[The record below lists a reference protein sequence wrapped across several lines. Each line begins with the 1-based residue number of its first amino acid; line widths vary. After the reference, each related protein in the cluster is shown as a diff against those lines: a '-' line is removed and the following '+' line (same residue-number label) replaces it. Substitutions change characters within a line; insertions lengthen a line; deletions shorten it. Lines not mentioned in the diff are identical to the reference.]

1 MDGEL
6 TRYIND
12 HLAGASGALLLVE
25 EIAKNHD
32 DPEAC
37 AFFVDLKGNILE
49 DRSRLESLLG
59 RIEEEPSGILK
70 AAGAI
75 GARLGGIK
83 LLWEKIEPG
92 KLGMFEAL
100 EMLALGIQG
109 KRLLWVV
116 MQRIQPWFP
125 EWRGLDFQELELDAI
140 RQRDAVEEY
149 RVSAAQDSLIG
160 GERLASVGK
169 DL

>member
-1 MDGEL
+1 MDNEL

-25 EIAKNHD
+25 EIATKHD
-32 DPEAC
+32 DPEAKD
-37 AFFVDLKGNILE
+37 FFFDLKDKILADREQLE
-49 DRSRLESLLG
+49 DLLR
-59 RIEEEPSGILK
+59 RIEEKPSTLLK

-83 LLWEKIEPG
+83 LMWEEIEPG

-116 MQRIQPWFP
+116 MQNIQPWFP
-125 EWRGLDFQELELDAI
+125 EWEGLDFQELELEAI
-140 RQRDAVEEY
+140 RQRDTVEEY
-149 RVSAAQDSLIG
+149 RVSAAHDSLIEA
-160 GERLASVGK
+160 ERRSSRPK
-169 DL
+169 ES